1 MKNKFQFFKQYKNG
15 YNSKTIYFRIY
26 VYIAF
31 FPPFWLPE
39 IISRNIKLDFPD
51 TLYTYTVFIILYQSN
66 IYSDLGHY

>member
-31 FPPFWLPE
+31 FPPFWLANTSLS
-39 IISRNIKLDFPD
+39 IDFPD
-51 TLYTYTVFIILYQSN
+51 TLYNFYLLSE
-66 IYSDLGHY
+66 